1 MKIVR
6 IETLWLYAVPQAE
19 WQAAQGALRQAL
31 PNNLWVQIV
40 TDDGRVG
47 LGETYYVPRAVA
59 AIDDRGSRRLRSM
72 SMSEL
77 KIYVG
82 GAAALRGVHR
92 RGAPPDL
99 HGGRDGAVAFGRQQ
113 AGNRAGGRH
122 GRDRS
127 GFVGAWLGGAPPAG
141 CPFRHDPQ
149 ATAVPRLSQVS
160 PKRGAVPAA
169 SVPLGIQ
176 PLRPMV
182 ERGFAGPEHVVAG
195 PGQIAGAVNGP
206 SLVTRTPSGASASVT
221 APAIAPTEPVVPP
234 SPAPFMPNGL
244 R

>member
-127 GFVGAWLGGAPPAG
+127 GFVGAGLVARRLRVAHSVTTRRLPPYPA
-141 CPFRHDPQ
+141 CRRCRQSAAPFRQPPSHSAFSRSVQ
-149 ATAVPRLSQVS
+149 WSSVVS
-160 PKRGAVPAA
+160 RDRNTSSRVPAR
-169 SVPLGIQ
+169 
-176 PLRPMV
+176 LR
-182 ERGFAGPEHVVAG
+182 
-195 PGQIAGAVNGP
+195 
-206 SLVTRTPSGASASVT
+206 
-221 APAIAPTEPVVPP
+221 AP
-234 SPAPFMPNGL
+234 
-244 R
+244 